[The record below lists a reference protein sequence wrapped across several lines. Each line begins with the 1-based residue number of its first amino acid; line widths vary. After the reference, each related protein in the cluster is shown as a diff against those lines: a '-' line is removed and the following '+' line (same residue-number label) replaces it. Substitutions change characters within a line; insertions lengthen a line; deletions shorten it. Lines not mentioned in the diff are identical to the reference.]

1 MDKFSVL
8 QQYFGH
14 SSFRPGQEQV
24 VDAIVSGQDVLGVMP
39 TGAGKSVCYQVPAML
54 MPGLTLVISPLIS
67 LMQDQ
72 VAALEE
78 EGVHAACL
86 NSALPEGLYSTIL
99 RAALEGDYKI
109 LYVAPERLLTDSF
122 LYLAMHARIA
132 FVAVD
137 EAHCVSQWGQDFRPS
152 YLKIAEFISRLPYR
166 PVIGAFT
173 ATATEQVKQDIIAL
187 LQLNQPFT
195 LTTGFDRPNLYFGV
209 ARPRDKERYIEE
221 YILDHRDRSGIV
233 YCATRKS
240 VESVCKELRSVGISA
255 TRYHAGLT
263 PEERSKNQEDFVY
276 DRKRVMVATNA
287 FGMGID
293 KSNVSFVLHYNMP
306 KNLENYYQ
314 EAGRAGRDGERAE
327 CILLFSLG
335 DVQTAKYFIQNSH
348 DNDELTP
355 EQAEAAARRDRE
367 RLDVMVGY
375 CKTTR
380 CLRSYLLDYFGEHH
394 TGGCGNCSN
403 CTGEFVQ
410 TDITT
415 EAQKILSGVA
425 RIQKSRPGGL
435 GVVAL
440 VQMLRGAKDQNTLE
454 RGLDQFPTYGIM
466 RDVPPQRMRLYLD
479 ALQEQG
485 YLAETGDEFP
495 VITLTAKA
503 PAVLFHGEQVTMQE
517 RAATAQ
523 ETQAKR
529 RASRKKT
536 AARTALSEADDS
548 LLASLKTLRSELAQ
562 KKQISLLFESG
573 EERLVMAFDTD
584 KIDKIFVN
592 LISNAIKF
600 TPEEGQV
607 LVSLRRK
614 DTGDVEVMVA
624 DTGIGIPDG
633 DLPHKFE
640 RFYQVE
646 EHTGLGTRGTG
657 IGLMSVKECVELHRG
672 HIEVMSRDKQGTT
685 FIVTLPIVNE
695 ADYDPAESETEET
708 AEQLPAE
715 PEARP
720 YSGHEFTVLLDE
732 DNEDMRSSL

>member
-1 MDKFSVL
+1 MIKYLKD
-8 QQYFGH
+8 
-14 SSFRPGQEQV
+14 
-24 VDAIVSGQDVLGVMP
+24 
-39 TGAGKSVCYQVPAML
+39 
-54 MPGLTLVISPLIS
+54 
-67 LMQDQ
+67 
-72 VAALEE
+72 LE
-78 EGVHAACL
+78 CINL
-86 NSALPEGLYSTIL
+86 
-99 RAALEGDYKI
+99 
-109 LYVAPERLLTDSF
+109 ERLLLLRGKELSLTDEECHI
-122 LYLAMHARIA
+122 LLLIDT
-132 FVAVD
+132 FVTLHKKMITPSLLLKYSSLTPHEMDHILDSLLKKKWIFNKNGAICLNHFEEKLLENKEAPVEEKMNMVDIFEEQFGRPLTPMEFDSIKEWVQSGYSEEIILKALKEAVK
-137 EAHCVSQWGQDFRPS
+137 SQV
-152 YLKIAEFISRLPYR
+152 L
-166 PVIGAFT
+166 
-173 ATATEQVKQDIIAL
+173 
-187 LQLNQPFT
+187 T
-195 LTTGFDRPNLYFGV
+195 LRYIEGILINWAQNGI
-209 ARPRDKERYIEE
+209 KERYIEE

-355 EQAEAAARRDRE
+355 EQVEAAARRDRE

-425 RIQKSRPGGL
+425 RIQKRWPGGL

-440 VQMLRGAKDQNTLE
+440 VQMLRGAKDQKTLE

-562 KKQISLLFESG
+562 KNHVPAYIVF
-573 EERLVMAFDTD
+573 
-584 KIDKIFVN
+584 N
-592 LISNAIKF
+592 N
-600 TPEEGQV
+600 
-607 LVSLRRK
+607 VSLDEMAEIKPRTMGDFRRISGV
-614 DTGDVEVMVA
+614 GDAKAAKYGEAFIKHIAKWVRE
-624 DTGIGIPDG
+624 
-633 DLPHKFE
+633 HS
-640 RFYQVE
+640 E
-646 EHTGLGTRGTG
+646 E
-657 IGLMSVKECVELHRG
+657 E
-672 HIEVMSRDKQGTT
+672 
-685 FIVTLPIVNE
+685 
-695 ADYDPAESETEET
+695 
-708 AEQLPAE
+708 
-715 PEARP
+715 
-720 YSGHEFTVLLDE
+720 
-732 DNEDMRSSL
+732 

>member
-1 MDKFSVL
+1 MW
-8 QQYFGH
+8 
-14 SSFRPGQEQV
+14 P
-24 VDAIVSGQDVLGVMP
+24 
-39 TGAGKSVCYQVPAML
+39 
-54 MPGLTLVISPLIS
+54 
-67 LMQDQ
+67 
-72 VAALEE
+72 
-78 EGVHAACL
+78 
-86 NSALPEGLYSTIL
+86 
-99 RAALEGDYKI
+99 
-109 LYVAPERLLTDSF
+109 
-122 LYLAMHARIA
+122 
-132 FVAVD
+132 
-137 EAHCVSQWGQDFRPS
+137 
-152 YLKIAEFISRLPYR
+152 
-166 PVIGAFT
+166 
-173 ATATEQVKQDIIAL
+173 
-187 LQLNQPFT
+187 
-195 LTTGFDRPNLYFGV
+195 
-209 ARPRDKERYIEE
+209 PRDKERYIEE

-425 RIQKSRPGGL
+425 RIQKRWPGGL

-440 VQMLRGAKDQNTLE
+440 VQMLRGAKDQKTLE

-466 RDVPPQRMRLYLD
+466 RDVPSQRMRLYLD

-485 YLAETGDEFP
+485 YLAEAGDEFP

-562 KKQISLLFESG
+562 KNHVPAYIVF
-573 EERLVMAFDTD
+573 
-584 KIDKIFVN
+584 N
-592 LISNAIKF
+592 N
-600 TPEEGQV
+600 
-607 LVSLRRK
+607 VSLDEMAELKPRTMGDFRRISGV
-614 DTGDVEVMVA
+614 GDAKAAKYGEAFIKHIAKWVRE
-624 DTGIGIPDG
+624 
-633 DLPHKFE
+633 HS
-640 RFYQVE
+640 E
-646 EHTGLGTRGTG
+646 E
-657 IGLMSVKECVELHRG
+657 E
-672 HIEVMSRDKQGTT
+672 
-685 FIVTLPIVNE
+685 
-695 ADYDPAESETEET
+695 
-708 AEQLPAE
+708 
-715 PEARP
+715 
-720 YSGHEFTVLLDE
+720 
-732 DNEDMRSSL
+732 

>member
-1 MDKFSVL
+1 MDKNEVL
-8 QQYFGH
+8 KQYFGH
-14 SSFRPGQEQV
+14 SEFRPGQG
-24 VDAIVSGQDVLGVMP
+24 DIIDHILAGQDCLGVMP
-39 TGAGKSVCYQVPAML
+39 TGAGKSVCFQVPAL
-54 MPGLTLVISPLIS
+54 MFSGTSIVISPLIS
-67 LMQDQ
+67 LMKDQ
-72 VAALEE
+72 V
-78 EGVHAACL
+78 
-86 NSALPEGLYSTIL
+86 EGLRQSGVN
-99 RAALEGDYKI
+99 AAFINSSLDLWEYRQVLDNASSGLYKI
-109 LYVAPERLLTDSF
+109 LYVAPERLTADGF
-122 LYLAMHARIA
+122 LSMCRGLDIPL
-132 FVAVD
+132 VAVD
-137 EAHCVSQWGQDFRPS
+137 EAHCVSHWGQDFRPS
-152 YLKIAEFISRLPYR
+152 YLKISEFVEQLPKR
-166 PVIGAFT
+166 PVLAAFT
-173 ATATEQVKQDIIAL
+173 ATATDIVKDDIVRIL
-187 LQLNQPFT
+187 GLRQPFSV
-195 LTTGFDRPNLYFGV
+195 TTGFDRPNLYFEV
-209 ARPRDKERYIEE
+209 RPTEQRNKNAVLLGIIREMQG
-221 YILDHRDRSGIV
+221 RSSIV
-233 YCATRKS
+233 YCSTRKN
-240 VESVCKELRSVGISA
+240 VEAVTDFLRLNGVNVRS
-255 TRYHAGLT
+255 YHAGM
-263 PEERSKNQEDFVY
+263 PDDERRSAQEDFTY
-276 DRKRVMVATNA
+276 DRCNVIVATNA

-293 KSNVSFVLHYNMP
+293 KSDVSFVIHYSMP
-306 KNLENYYQ
+306 KNIESYYQ

-425 RIQKSRPGGL
+425 RIQKRWPGGL

-440 VQMLRGAKDQNTLE
+440 VQMLRGAKDQKTLE

-562 KKQISLLFESG
+562 KNHVPAYIVF
-573 EERLVMAFDTD
+573 
-584 KIDKIFVN
+584 N
-592 LISNAIKF
+592 N
-600 TPEEGQV
+600 
-607 LVSLRRK
+607 VSLDEMAELKPRTMGDFRRISGV
-614 DTGDVEVMVA
+614 GDAKAAKYGEAFIKHIAKWVRE
-624 DTGIGIPDG
+624 
-633 DLPHKFE
+633 HS
-640 RFYQVE
+640 E
-646 EHTGLGTRGTG
+646 E
-657 IGLMSVKECVELHRG
+657 E
-672 HIEVMSRDKQGTT
+672 
-685 FIVTLPIVNE
+685 
-695 ADYDPAESETEET
+695 
-708 AEQLPAE
+708 
-715 PEARP
+715 
-720 YSGHEFTVLLDE
+720 
-732 DNEDMRSSL
+732 